1 METTIARP
9 TDAPFR
15 DDAAAAPAA
24 SITVNVVY
32 LARLRDAF
40 GRGAEALAVP
50 APARARD
57 VLAALRARGGAFAD
71 ELAPGRAV
79 RVAVNHSMARDD
91 AGLHDGDEVALLP
104 PVTGG

>member
-15 DDAAAAPAA
+15 DDAAAQPRA
-24 SITVNVVY
+24 SVTVNVVY

-40 GRGAEALAVP
+40 GRAGEVLVLP
-50 APARARD
+50 APAHASD
-57 VLAALRARGGAFAD
+57 AVATLRARGGAFAA

-79 RVAVNHSMARDD
+79 RVAVNHAMAHDD
-91 AGLHDGDEVALLP
+91 AALHDGDEVALLP

>member
-1 METTIARP
+1 LETTIARP

-15 DDAAAAPAA
+15 DDAAAPPRA
-24 SITVNVVY
+24 SISLNVVY

-40 GRGAEALAVP
+40 GRAGESLVLP
-50 APARARD
+50 APARAAD
-57 VLAALRARGGAFAD
+57 VVATLRQRGGVFAS

-79 RVAVNHSMARDD
+79 RVAVNHAMARED
-91 AGLHDGDEVALLP
+91 AVLHDGDEVALLP